1 MENEYTFDGKFH
13 GNILV
18 VGRTGCGK
26 TTFIQK
32 LGKSKHFGS
41 ELTDV
46 FWVSKIVL
54 SSEREDFIRDSF
66 VDQEV
71 HFSYPHDLDD
81 FNYLVENFTQDKSE
95 YVDNELGEN
104 LLVNKLII
112 MDDVSGLADKSQEFS
127 NFLTVSRKYGFSC
140 LYVFHTIY
148 PGRQN
153 WEMIISQTHIFNF
166 FPGSIHSSTILK
178 TLSLFVSRQKNT
190 YLPNQQIWLNKLY
203 FQISNS
209 KEKKCLTIDTR
220 DVNELGPGKFR
231 TSADN
236 GEERTCYFNRNRSDT
251 HFTSFFAKRTET
263 NPIRFSVVKPNSDFE
278 LINKSLDFE
287 LNSSMSNGQSKR
299 EDQQT
304 NSENFNNGRSYRS
317 ETAESTDVRQRRQ
330 RDGLLRRNSRE
341 QSATARKKPKF
352 LTTSTSC

>member
-1 MENEYTFDGKFH
+1 M
-13 GNILV
+13 
-18 VGRTGCGK
+18 
-26 TTFIQK
+26 
-32 LGKSKHFGS
+32 
-41 ELTDV
+41 
-46 FWVSKIVL
+46 
-54 SSEREDFIRDSF
+54 
-66 VDQEV
+66 DQEV

-153 WEMIISQTHIFNF
+153 WEMIMSQTHIFNF
-166 FPGSIHSSTILK
+166 FPGSIHSSRILK
-178 TLSLFVSRQKNT
+178 TLSLFANRQKNT

-236 GEERTCYFNRNRSDT
+236 GEEWTCYFNRNRSDT

-263 NPIRFSVVKPNSDFE
+263 HPIRFSVVKPNSDFE

-287 LNSSMSNGQSKR
+287 LNSSMSNGQTKR
-299 EDQQT
+299 EHQQT
-304 NSENFNNGRSYRS
+304 NSENFNNGRCYRS

-330 RDGLLRRNSRE
+330 RGGLLRRNSDE
-341 QSATARKKPKF
+341 QSQTARKKPKV
-352 LTTSTSC
+352 LTASTSSR

>member
-1 MENEYTFDGKFH
+1 
-13 GNILV
+13 
-18 VGRTGCGK
+18 
-26 TTFIQK
+26 
-32 LGKSKHFGS
+32 
-41 ELTDV
+41 
-46 FWVSKIVL
+46 
-54 SSEREDFIRDSF
+54 
-66 VDQEV
+66 
-71 HFSYPHDLDD
+71 
-81 FNYLVENFTQDKSE
+81 
-95 YVDNELGEN
+95 
-104 LLVNKLII
+104 
-112 MDDVSGLADKSQEFS
+112 MDDVFGLADKSQEFS
-127 NFLTVSRKYGFSC
+127 NFLTDSRKYGFSC

-153 WEMIISQTHIFNF
+153 WEMIMSQKHILNF
-166 FPGSIHSSTILK
+166 FSGSIHSSRILR
-178 TLSLFVSRQKNT
+178 TLSLFSSRQKNT

-236 GEERTCYFNRNRSDT
+236 GEEWTCYFNRNRSDT

-352 LTTSTSC
+352 LTTSTSCR